1 MTKGGY
7 VYIISNKSRSV
18 LYIGVT
24 SDLES
29 RVYQHRNN
37 EGSSFTKKYNCHHL
51 IFYELY
57 DDILPAIEK
66 EKQMKK
72 WKREWKDNLIKSI
85 NPEMKDLSDE
95 IEGFN

>member
-7 VYIISNKSRSV
+7 VYIMSNKSRSV

-29 RVYQHRNN
+29 RVYQHRNR
-37 EGSSFTKKYNCHHL
+37 EGSNFTKKYNCYYL
-51 IFYELY
+51 VYYEVF
-57 DDILPAIEK
+57 DDILSAIER
-66 EKQMKK
+66 ERQMKK
-72 WKREWKDNLIKSI
+72 WKREWKDNVVKSF
-85 NPEMKDLSDE
+85 NPELKDLSDE